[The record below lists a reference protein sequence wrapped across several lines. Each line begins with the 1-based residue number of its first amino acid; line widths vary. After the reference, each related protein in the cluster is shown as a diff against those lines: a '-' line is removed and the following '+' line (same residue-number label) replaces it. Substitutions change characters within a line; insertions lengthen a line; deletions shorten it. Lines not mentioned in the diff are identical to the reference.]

1 MSDSVKSFLKEW
13 GLLIL
18 LTFFVSS
25 CRSFLAEPR
34 YIPSGSMLPEL
45 QINDRLIIEK
55 LSLRNSLPKRG
66 DIVVF
71 KSPYSFDE
79 KDFEFKLIDIVK
91 EPPLVN
97 YLNLALEQ
105 YSDDKK
111 RILNTRG
118 QAFKTLNLDIY
129 GLSRQEIIQLLL
141 SDGKL
146 IKRPFLIYEE
156 EKVILGFNEIEYAKQ
171 FI

>member
-1 MSDSVKSFLKEW
+1 MRKIILYSYLKCS
-13 GLLIL
+13 
-18 LTFFVSS
+18 T
-25 CRSFLAEPR
+25 CRKAAKWLESR
-34 YIPSGSMLPEL
+34 
-45 QINDRLIIEK
+45 
-55 LSLRNSLPKRG
+55 
-66 DIVVF
+66 
-71 KSPYSFDE
+71 
-79 KDFEFKLIDIVK
+79 DFEFELIDIVK

-111 RILNTRG
+111 RIFNTRG
-118 QAFKTLNLDIY
+118 KAFKTLNLDIY
-129 GLSRQEIIQLLL
+129 GLSRKEIIQLLL

>member
-1 MSDSVKSFLKEW
+1 MKKIIFYSYLKCSTCRKAVKWLE
-13 GLLIL
+13 
-18 LTFFVSS
+18 
-25 CRSFLAEPR
+25 R
-34 YIPSGSMLPEL
+34 
-45 QINDRLIIEK
+45 
-55 LSLRNSLPKRG
+55 
-66 DIVVF
+66 
-71 KSPYSFDE
+71 
-79 KDFEFKLIDIVK
+79 KDFEFQLIDIVK
-91 EPPLVN
+91 EPPLFN

-111 RILNTRG
+111 RIFNTRG

-129 GLSRQEIIQLLL
+129 GLSREEIIQLLL

-146 IKRPFLIYEE
+146 IKRPFLIYGK